1 MYLLSWP
8 CLVGNSTGKRRK
20 KGEREGEGGGERE
33 RDCVYVFVCVSQ
45 AGHVEGLQ

>member
-8 CLVGNSTGKRRK
+8 CLVGNSTGKRGRK
-20 KGEREGEGGGERE
+20 EREKEREGERE